1 MELHIR
7 THELQQALN
16 EAVADSLGDHF
27 DLDRPLA
34 VDEATAARLLGL
46 ATHQLRD
53 LRLKAEIHPRKAGK
67 GYLYSK
73 RCLLEFL
80 NSNLD

>member
-1 MELHIR
+1 VELRIHAD
-7 THELQQALN
+7 ELQQALDG
-16 EAVADSLGDHF
+16 AVADALGDHF

-34 VDEATAARLLGL
+34 VDEPTAARLLGL

-53 LRLKAEIHPRKAGK
+53 LRLKGEIAPRRAGR
-67 GYLYSK
+67 GHLYSK

-80 NSNLD
+80 NSHLD